1 MIFPHGPLKL
11 RRQSAY
17 CILPHIVKNKG
28 GEKMTGVGKF
38 CLVLILVLLCNGTNA
53 SAGLVGYWNFEEGI
67 GTVAHDSANNSDG
80 NIYGA
85 SWTSG
90 KVGNALNFDGIND
103 YIDVGDIPILD
114 ISSAITLEAWAKT
127 TLTTNDTIISKDD
140 DHGNREYYLGLGY
153 GVEVPG
159 KVRWALKTTAFE
171 DIDSSESANDG
182 QWHHIAA
189 TYDGSYLRTYID
201 GIEDSNS
208 PIVQTGF
215 IPNTNAS
222 FRIGAMSDIGYEQYF
237 QGTIDEVRIY
247 NNALTQDEIVRDMN
261 FNNTA
266 VPEPSTIF
274 LLGSGLLGTFLRR
287 RRIRP

>member
-1 MIFPHGPLKL
+1 
-11 RRQSAY
+11 
-17 CILPHIVKNKG
+17 
-28 GEKMTGVGKF
+28 MTGVGKF